1 MSAVSRHPAMQN
13 VISRKALL
21 DRDPAAMERGL
32 GEALPENAPGRRTRE
47 LAARDLAVVILCG
60 GFGTRLREETE
71 FKPKPMVEIGNR
83 PILWHIMKTYR
94 HFGCRDFVLCLGYRG
109 DVIRDYFL
117 NYHRRNSDF
126 TVDMASGGVTTLSNG
141 TAEDWNVTL
150 VETGADAMTGLRIKR
165 ALKYVRGDTFFATYG
180 DGVADVDMAGLL
192 AHHSRM
198 GRLATV
204 TAVHPSSR
212 FGELAV
218 EGDCV
223 KSFREK
229 PQVTEGWINGG
240 FFVFEREAFAGMTEN
255 ENITLELGVLETLA
269 GRENLGVYRHPGFWQ
284 CMDTYREMQLLNE
297 MWASGRAPWGVWQC
311 SPAA

>member
-1 MSAVSRHPAMQN
+1 MRTATPRQTE
-13 VISRKALL
+13 ALL
-21 DRDPAAMERGL
+21 RRSPAGPIPARGL
-32 GEALPENAPGRRTRE
+32 G
-47 LAARDLAVVILCG
+47 AATASEGAGGHGHGVSPKDLSVVILCG
-60 GFGTRLREETE
+60 GLGTRLREETE
-71 FKPKPMVEIGNR
+71 FKPKPMVEIGGK

-94 HFGCRDFVLCLGYRG
+94 HFGCRNFVLCLGYRG

-141 TAEDWNVTL
+141 VAEDWSVSL
-150 VETGADAMTGLRIKR
+150 VETGAETLTGLRIRR
-165 ALKYVRGDTFFATYG
+165 ALKYVKGDTFFATYG
-180 DGVADVDMAGLL
+180 DGVADVDVEGLL
-192 AHHSRM
+192 GHHRKS

-229 PQVTEGWINGG
+229 PQVTDGWINGG
-240 FFVFEREAFAGMTEN
+240 YLVFERDAFSGTN
-255 ENITLELGVLETLA
+255 EVDNITLEQGVLEALA
-269 GRENLGVYRHPGFWQ
+269 HRGELGVYRHPGFWQ

-297 MWASGRAPWGVWQC
+297 MWASGRAPWQVWRSC
-311 SPAA
+311 DPAA